1 MWGDRALAL
10 IKNLDRCQDTM
21 PPFEDDTI
29 RLILEEMRELNQFI
43 EDAMN
48 STFHPVTNNYMPGV
62 IARQAALERNKRC
75 LLAYQWN
82 RLQRLREMR
91 WEFGTIL
98 PSDIKMNLSE
108 GEVVWFNKYS
118 KALANYM
125 KTLGGRNGLNL
136 AQDMKPP
143 KQLYIEVR
151 CLTDYGKLEL
161 NTGETILLNK
171 NTQHLIP
178 RSQCESLIR
187 QGILEQID

>member
-21 PPFEDDTI
+21 PPYEDDTI
-29 RLILEEMRELNQFI
+29 RLILEEMRDLNQFI
-43 EDAMN
+43 EEAMN
-48 STFHPVTNNYMPGV
+48 STFHPVTNNYMPAV
-62 IARQAALERNKRC
+62 IVRQAALERNKRC

-118 KALANYM
+118 KTLANYM
-125 KTLGGRNGLNL
+125 KKIGGRNGLNL

-161 NTGETILLNK
+161 NTGEIIQLNK
-171 NTQHLIP
+171 NTLHLIP
-178 RSQCESLIR
+178 RSQCETLIR
-187 QGILEQID
+187 QGILEQVD